1 MSSFSCVPETSSLSG
16 VTNRYSERA
25 QLQELSERFSNY
37 ITNVKSMRD
46 HLTKWDFSA
55 QAHQIRQ
62 LEEEVVAIHSLYDK
76 EIQALRE
83 QLDLSSRDRLR
94 AEVSSHKNSQMAAEY
109 QDRIILLNMDMLK
122 KDEEL
127 KKLQLLLAQKD
138 TELQEIKTSA
148 VSPSVQLDVVKREL
162 EELQKY
168 NLEIQKK

>member
-1 MSSFSCVPETSSLSG
+1 

-46 HLTKWDFSA
+46 HLTKTSSIDKSRWNKHLASK
-55 QAHQIRQ
+55 RP
-62 LEEEVVAIHSLYDK
+62 LYDK